1 MAGKGTVIRESSAS
15 PNKTAKERSF
25 PVTILTIL
33 EAQAPEGK
41 WRGGFFFKIKKAVL
55 VTTLSLDP
63 GWLDT

>member
-1 MAGKGTVIRESSAS
+1 MIRESSAS

-33 EAQAPEGK
+33 EAQVPEGK
-41 WRGGFFFKIKKAVL
+41 WRGFFLKIKTVV
-55 VTTLSLDP
+55 VTTLSLNS